1 MKNLFLTIACISAL
15 HSQAQLFTEAGAA
28 FAIPSFRPAITI
40 TPGIRMGDVEATT
53 PAMWWPGWATSAG
66 AAISYRLPGSYTQ
79 GDRGGFLLGAGIAYT
94 WHHAQAKA
102 EGATNRPGPVV
113 SAKYCLPHGYSVPFV
128 VEARYQ
134 AHIVSLT
141 LSIRL

>member
-1 MKNLFLTIACISAL
+1 MKTLLTTIAIITSVWC
-15 HSQAQLFTEAGAA
+15 HAQLFTEAGAA
-28 FAIPSFRPAITI
+28 FAVPSFRPAITI

-53 PAMWWPGWATSAG
+53 PAIWWPGWATSAG
-66 AAISYRLPGSYTQ
+66 AAISCRLPGSYTQ

-94 WHHAQAKA
+94 WHQAQAKA

-134 AHIVSLT
+134 AHIFSLT